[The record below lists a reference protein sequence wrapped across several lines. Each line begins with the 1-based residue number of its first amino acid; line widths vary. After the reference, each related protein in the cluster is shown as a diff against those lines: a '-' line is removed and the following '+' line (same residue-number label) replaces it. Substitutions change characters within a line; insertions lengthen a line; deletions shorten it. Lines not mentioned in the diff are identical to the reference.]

1 MGCSV
6 EESLNEA
13 LKACG
18 ACVSTGAQRN
28 WQLLQRADQTY
39 AAPNNPTT
47 MVLSASPV
55 DAQGRVAHVRAI
67 AFVGQVNV
75 TTQAGNTAVSA
86 YNLRGAVYRQLQL
99 QDITGWNFIQG
110 FDARTVLDEIFFRHY
125 GKRAGIF
132 GREHSAGL
140 AGQPR
145 MPTIGQDEGVPSL
158 GVLTTANYDCS
169 LVWPFTRLDA
179 EGNPLEGLVTLASLQ
194 QAIAGGGL
202 QLRFG
207 ATADLPGSPAG
218 VAINGYVRYD
228 GSAGI
233 DLWGDIVYLPAVV
246 ADEPWNI
253 SHGVMQQQDG
263 NLPFADRRWEMV
275 ALRYLPE
282 DAAGMAGQALAQQCT
297 GLTFTVGKNTFMS
310 GMTNLDASTRMAL
323 FYGSSP
329 YGGAVTDNA
338 ALDLPLWG
346 GGANQNPGQPLAL
359 LVLPFAPRELAAAG
373 TLSVLASTRTP
384 TFWRWLART
393 VKCPDGPFVAARAA
407 AIYRA
412 AQCGPC
418 GGIFGTDPRGQ
429 KTGKMSINRPLIMQP
444 SKFMQ
449 RRA

>member
-6 EESLNEA
+6 EEALNEA
-13 LKACG
+13 LRDCG
-18 ACVSTGAQRN
+18 ACVSVGAQRN
-28 WQLLQRADQTY
+28 WVLLQRADQTY

-47 MVLSASPV
+47 MVLSASPT
-55 DAQGRVAHVRAI
+55 DAQGRVAHVRAL
-67 AFVGQVNV
+67 AFVGLVNA
-75 TTQAGNTAVSA
+75 TTQAGNAAVSA

-99 QDITGWNFIQG
+99 QDVTGWNFIQG

-125 GKRAGIF
+125 GKRAGFI
-132 GREHSAGL
+132 GREHSAGA

-145 MPTIGQDEGVPSL
+145 MPVIGQDEGIPSL

-169 LVWPFTRLDA
+169 FVWPFTRLDA

-207 ATADLPGSPAG
+207 ATADLPGTPVG
-218 VAINGYVRYD
+218 VAINNYVRYD
-228 GSAGI
+228 GSQGI
-233 DLWGDIVYLPAVV
+233 DLWADIVYLPAVV
-246 ADEPWNI
+246 ADPPWNI

-263 NLPFADRRWEMV
+263 NLPFSDRLWESV
-275 ALRYLPE
+275 TLRYLPE
-282 DAAGMAGQALAQQCT
+282 DAAALAGQALAQQCT

-338 ALDLPLWG
+338 ALDLPLWD
-346 GGANQNPGQPLAL
+346 GAPQNIALPLAL
-359 LVLPFAPRELAAAG
+359 QILPFAPRELAASG

-384 TFWRWLART
+384 TFWRWLTRT
-393 VKCPDGPFVAARAA
+393 IKCPNSKYVSERAA
-407 AIYRA
+407 QLYRT

-418 GGIFGTDPRGQ
+418 GGIFATDPRGV
-429 KTGKMSINRPLIMQP
+429 KTNKMGFRRPLIMQP